1 MVLDR
6 LISAVGRG
14 IERAV
19 EDAILDAFNGIDT
32 GEKRRKGCIRAWLNE
47 FREHPGGVHL
57 VIGKQ
62 RSGKTALCY
71 FLAQKTGRKPIY
83 AMTAAREVLPGVE
96 VIYDIDVVP
105 PGSVLVVDDASL
117 FFNSMRTKKTDDNY
131 QLLRD
136 LLIFAEKQD
145 LCVLFNAHDTSL
157 LNKTAFSQAKAIIFK
172 EPNLMALDTERPG
185 IRKIMEHVQQGF
197 NRIKKGQREEYFFL
211 YSSDCRG
218 WGKNPLPSGWSQK
231 VSISCRIMD
240 AEFRDIKEGEEREGD
255 IAKSKEFMEFQE
267 QKKEMKETSKR
278 EKELKEFEEWRKN
291 RESGESF
298 EEFKRNHEKGSSKDN
313 QDNRR
318 DR

>member
-1 MVLDR
+1 MVFDR
-6 LISAVGRG
+6 LISAAGRA

-19 EDAILDAFNGIDT
+19 EDAILEAAHDVMH
-32 GEKRRKGCIRAWLNE
+32 GEESRSRKGCIRAWLRD

-83 AMTAAREVLPGVE
+83 AMTAAREVPLGVE
-96 VIYDIDVVP
+96 VTYDIDSVP

-136 LLIFAEKQD
+136 LLIFSEKQD

-185 IRKIMEHVQQGF
+185 IRKIMQHVQQGF
-197 NRIKKGQREEYFFL
+197 NRIKKGQRESHFFI
-211 YSSDCRG
+211 YSSDCKG
-218 WGKNPLPSGWSQK
+218 WGKAPLPAGWSQK
-231 VSISCRIMD
+231 ISTSCRITD
-240 AEFRDIKEGEEREGD
+240 AEFHEVKDEEGAADEPRDFEEKQHGKRRRE
-255 IAKSKEFMEFQE
+255 E
-267 QKKEMKETSKR
+267 KKEDE
-278 EKELKEFEEWRKN
+278 
-291 RESGESF
+291 ESF
-298 EEFKRNHEKGSSKDN
+298 EEFKRKHEKGDTKN
-313 QDNRR
+313 HQDNSSSR
-318 DR
+318 